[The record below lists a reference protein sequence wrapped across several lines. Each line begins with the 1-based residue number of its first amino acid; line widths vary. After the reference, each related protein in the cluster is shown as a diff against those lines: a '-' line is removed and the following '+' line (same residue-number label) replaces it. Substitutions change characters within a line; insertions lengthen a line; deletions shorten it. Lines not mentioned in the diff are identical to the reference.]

1 MVLDTSALLAIL
13 FDEPESEAIRKAIEA
28 DATRLLSAG
37 SLLET
42 ALVIET
48 RFGPNG
54 GRELDLLIA
63 RAGIDVVP
71 FDAEQAMHARAAFLR
86 WGKGRSPAGLNLGDC
101 FSYALSRTSGEPLCF
116 KGNDFARTDVVR
128 VPLGNTRKS

>member
-1 MVLDTSALLAIL
+1 MGLDTSALLVIL
-13 FDEPESEAIRKAIEA
+13 LAEPESEAIRRAIEA

-37 SLLET
+37 SFLET

-63 RAGIDVVP
+63 RAGIEIVA
-71 FDAEQAMHARAAFLR
+71 FDAEQAKHARSAFLR
-86 WGKGRSPAGLNLGDC
+86 WGKGRSPAGLNFGDC

-116 KGNDFARTDVVR
+116 KGNDFARTDVSR
-128 VPLGNTRKS
+128 VPLGDIQKT

>member
-13 FDEPESEAIRKAIEA
+13 LDEPESEAIRRAIEA

-37 SLLET
+37 SFLET

-54 GRELDLLIA
+54 GRELDLLIS
-63 RAGIDVVP
+63 RAGIEIVA
-71 FDAEQAMHARAAFLR
+71 FDAEQAKHARMAFLR
-86 WGKGRSPAGLNLGDC
+86 WGKGRSPAGLNFGDC

-116 KGNDFARTDVVR
+116 QGNDFARTDVAR
-128 VPLGNTRKS
+128 VGLGEPEK

>member
-13 FDEPESEAIRKAIEA
+13 LDEPESEAIRNAIEA

-37 SLLET
+37 SLVET
-42 ALVIET
+42 ALVVET

-63 RAGIDVVP
+63 RAGIEIVA
-71 FDAEQAMHARAAFLR
+71 FDSEQAKHARTALLR
-86 WGKGRSPAGLNLGDC
+86 CGKGRSPAGLNFGDC

-116 KGNDFARTDVVR
+116 KGNDFARADVAR
-128 VPLGNTRKS
+128 VPLGDAAKS